1 MGRPNLDSFARFFV
15 IPEAGHGLSGYS
27 FYLNGDG
34 KKIEETELP
43 HQFDS
48 FALLRDWWKRTKRP
62 ACPKWSPARMRACR
76 SAVTRHTQ
84 GMFRETP
91 AWPLPTDACS
101 PDRALYP
108 SALRGDAVLCDNI
121 Q

>member
-48 FALLRDWWKRTKRP
+48 FALLRDWVEKNKAPGMSEVVTSKNASLPLCSYP
-62 ACPKWSPARMRACR
+62 A
-76 SAVTRHTQ
+76 
-84 GMFRETP
+84 
-91 AWPLPTDACS
+91 
-101 PDRALYP
+101 YP
-108 SALRGDAVLCDNI
+108 RYVSGDTSLAASYRCM
-121 Q
+121 QP